1 MDRRLP
7 FITGGVVVLVLA
19 LFLVWSFR
27 PGRSSNEAADL
38 TEITDASTIQ
48 HAVQLTHL
56 SIATSDT
63 FAGTIRIRNITGLLT
78 NISDKSVRKID
89 LTMTFTDYDGKTI
102 QESTHTVFASRRM
115 PLNPGGQ
122 FRFEVN
128 FENLP
133 RTWNYHVPI
142 TKIVRVGY

>member
-1 MDRRLP
+1 
-7 FITGGVVVLVLA
+7 
-19 LFLVWSFR
+19 
-27 PGRSSNEAADL
+27 
-38 TEITDASTIQ
+38 
-48 HAVQLTHL
+48 
-56 SIATSDT
+56 
-63 FAGTIRIRNITGLLT
+63 
-78 NISDKSVRKID
+78 
-89 LTMTFTDYDGKTI
+89 
-102 QESTHTVFASRRM
+102 M